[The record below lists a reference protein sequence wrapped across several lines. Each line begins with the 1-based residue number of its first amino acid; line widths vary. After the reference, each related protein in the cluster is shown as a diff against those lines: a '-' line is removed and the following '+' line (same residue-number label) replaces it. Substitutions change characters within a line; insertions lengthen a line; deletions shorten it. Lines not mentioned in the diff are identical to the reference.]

1 MTQFLA
7 QLLLRLGA
15 MGLAGQVLFI
25 LLYVVSAVTLA
36 PSFILT
42 VAAGAVYGIWWGSVL
57 VFAGAALGASAA
69 YAIARRLAGTRWL
82 ARFDGE
88 PRVAAVRRAVAGGSM
103 WVQFLLRLSPVVP
116 FNLLN
121 YALGLARV
129 RYRDFALALVGML
142 PAIVMYTYWGKV
154 IGDVTLLA
162 AGVAPPRG
170 PEYYALLAAGLV
182 ATLVAT
188 TVITRSARRAFRA
201 AGG

>member
-15 MGLAGQVLFI
+15 LGVAGQLLFI
-25 LLYVVSAVTLA
+25 LVYVLSAVTLA

-42 VAAGAVYGIWWGSVL
+42 VAAGAIYGIWLGSLL
-57 VFAGAALGASAA
+57 VFVGAALGASAA
-69 YAIARRLAGTRWL
+69 FVIARRLAGTRWL
-82 ARFDGE
+82 ARFDNE
-88 PRVAAVRRAVAGGSM
+88 PRVAAVRTAVAQGST

-129 RYRDFALALVGML
+129 RYRDFALAMPGML

-170 PEYYALLAAGLV
+170 PEYYTLLVAGLI
-182 ATLVAT
+182 ATVLASAA
-188 TVITRSARRAFRA
+188 ITRSARRAFRGA
-201 AGG
+201 